1 MLLSLLLLLLHQETT
16 AVTTVI
22 NNCFRYKGG
31 RPTIGSATTAAVV
44 LVGYCSVKHHHPID
58 HPHRLL
64 LYASSV
70 VDIRYINHKYWKLTH
85 WRLFLPSLSMIS
97 IIMLFECWAQCMM
110 IYRLCC
116 IVISFNWMHV
126 HDVAIMFWHF
136 LSMMFLSMMMMITVE
151 SIIMFTINDYIVLH
165 QSPSSSSWCSLETY
179 R

>member
-31 RPTIGSATTAAVV
+31 RPTIGSAAAAAAVV

-58 HPHRLL
+58 HHHRLL
-64 LYASSV
+64 LSASSV

-97 IIMLFECWAQCMM
+97 MIILFECWTQCMM

-116 IVISFNWMHV
+116 IVISFNWCMYT
-126 HDVAIMFWHF
+126 FYHF
-136 LSMMFLSMMMMITVE
+136 LALLLDDVPVDDDDDNSWINNYVYNQWLYCFAPIT
-151 SIIMFTINDYIVLH
+151 IIILM
-165 QSPSSSSWCSLETY
+165 
-179 R
+179 